1 IRTTRRADGTVKGME
16 DDSKCVRNSSHK
28 EKRSRIRLMEK
39 EDEEDRRRNGKESF
53 PMIVI
58 DLYLAKETERVRSK
72 VSSYFFI
79 IMDFVE
85 TWLIKDLS
93 MLIPVKKTMEET
105 DEVKTKT
112 YYDEHR
118 TSAVEI
124 SMGFSETIANRLE
137 QQGGRNG
144 VVSYDSNRTMSSER
158 DRKERSKIKRKEKE
172 AKKASLAVDS
182 VFGKEDSSS
191 DSSSSKSSK
200 SSFPSSSPNK
210 EDLAAKRLVQCLEE
224 LKLARLSRFKLARFI
239 AQVIDMVEAAK
250 VITWSQRKLINNQEF
265 QEWMSTM
272 KTHNRSLPTMGEIHK
287 KMKDIASPGEHN
299 YTNDEVNQ
307 LAESLRG
314 EMAREMEGI
323 SEQARVLHRRPPTT
337 TTIEKE

>member
-1 IRTTRRADGTVKGME
+1 MIRRHDRYANREEEPIRTTRRADGTVKGME
-16 DDSKCVRNSSHK
+16 DDSNSHK

-58 DLYLAKETERVRSK
+58 DLYLAKETERVR
-72 VSSYFFI
+72 
-79 IMDFVE
+79 
-85 TWLIKDLS
+85 DLS

-112 YYDEHR
+112 YYDEHQ
-118 TSAVEI
+118 SKSQKMDSDA
-124 SMGFSETIANRLE
+124 SEEELR
-137 QQGGRNG
+137 
-144 VVSYDSNRTMSSER
+144 
-158 DRKERSKIKRKEKE
+158 IKRKEKE

-191 DSSSSKSSK
+191 DSSSSKST
-200 SSFPSSSPNK
+200 SPNK
-210 EDLAAKRLVQCLEE
+210 EDLAAKRL
-224 LKLARLSRFKLARFI
+224 I

-323 SEQARVLHRRPPTT
+323 TSPSASSSSANDNDD
-337 TTIEKE
+337 